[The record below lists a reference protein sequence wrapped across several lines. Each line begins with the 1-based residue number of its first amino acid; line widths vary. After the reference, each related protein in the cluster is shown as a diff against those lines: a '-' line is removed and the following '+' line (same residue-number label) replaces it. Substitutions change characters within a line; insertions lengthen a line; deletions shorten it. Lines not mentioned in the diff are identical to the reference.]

1 MRLSQAVFLIKLA
14 ATILFIVLRSLSIFS
29 RAVALA
35 GLVLLAGC
43 VPREG
48 NEIHLR
54 ASFWN
59 PPGVDREIAR
69 RFEATH
75 PGVKI
80 DLLIT
85 GGRYAEK
92 LQSMI
97 VAGNEPDVMMAHDT
111 FYHDWAAR
119 NVFLDLTDFVRAED
133 RADPFVPGV
142 V

>member
-1 MRLSQAVFLIKLA
+1 MRLSEAVFIIKLVV
-14 ATILFIVLRSLSIFS
+14 TILFIVMRSLSTF
-29 RAVALA
+29 RLGAALA
-35 GLVLLAGC
+35 ALAFLAGC
-43 VPREG
+43 VPKEG

-97 VAGNEPDVMMAHDT
+97 VAGNEPDVIMAHDT

-133 RADPFVPGV
+133 RAD
-142 V
+142 